1 MPIYEYRCESC
12 GHTLDALQKV
22 SDEPLKECPSC
33 DRAALKRLIS
43 APAFR
48 LKGSGWYETDFKS
61 EKDKKRNL
69 AESAGAESGDGKK
82 DADKA
87 KPADDKAKPKTEDK
101 PKPKSDSKSEP
112 KPKSAKGSGSEA
124 A

>member
-22 SDEPLKECPSC
+22 SDAPLSDCPDCGES
-33 DRAALKRLIS
+33 ALKRLIS

-61 EKDKKRNL
+61 DKDKKRNL
-69 AESAGAESGDGKK
+69 AESSGGESGDKKEPDKGKSQDDK
-82 DADKA
+82 SKTKSDDKSKKADA
-87 KPADDKAKPKTEDK
+87 KPQ
-101 PKPKSDSKSEP
+101 KSV
-112 KPKSAKGSGSEA
+112 KGSGSEA